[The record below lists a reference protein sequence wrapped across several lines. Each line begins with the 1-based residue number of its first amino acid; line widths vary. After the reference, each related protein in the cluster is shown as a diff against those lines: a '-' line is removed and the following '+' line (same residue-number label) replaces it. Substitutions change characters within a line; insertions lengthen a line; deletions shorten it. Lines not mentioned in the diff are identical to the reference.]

1 MRIAS
6 LDLIR
11 YGRFENTEIPFA
23 RGASDFQIIVGPN
36 EAGKTTIRAA
46 ISDLLF
52 GFEHNA
58 PYGYR
63 FDNPMLRVGATLEGD
78 GIGAQQQGRHL
89 GAE

>member
-11 YGRFENTEIPFA
+11 YGRFENKEIPFA
-23 RGASDFQIIVGPN
+23 KGASDFQMIVGPN

-63 FDNPMLRVGATLEGD
+63 FD
-78 GIGAQQQGRHL
+78 I
-89 GAE
+89 

>member
-46 ISDLLF
+46 IFDLLF